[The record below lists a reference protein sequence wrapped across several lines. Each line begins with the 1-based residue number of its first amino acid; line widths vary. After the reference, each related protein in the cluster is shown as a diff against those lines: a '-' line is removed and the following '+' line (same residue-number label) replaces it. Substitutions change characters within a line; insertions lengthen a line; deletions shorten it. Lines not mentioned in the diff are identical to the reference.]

1 MGQKNFKAK
10 TISLVYYR
18 FAVRFVLNLLEPR
31 AGYSNSCINIVTS

>member
-10 TISLVYYR
+10 TISFVYY
-18 FAVRFVLNLLEPR
+18 RFVLNLLEPR